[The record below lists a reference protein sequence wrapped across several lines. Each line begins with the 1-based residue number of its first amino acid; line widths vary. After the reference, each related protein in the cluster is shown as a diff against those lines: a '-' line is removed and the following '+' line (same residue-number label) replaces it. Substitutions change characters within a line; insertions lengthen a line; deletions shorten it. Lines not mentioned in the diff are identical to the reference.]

1 MRWVLTLWFLPM
13 ALFWGWY
20 LASAADLGGVIFF
33 TRVFHDHMF
42 SIYGDL
48 LGVDPA
54 VIPGWFAKGCLI
66 DSALV
71 LCIYAFARRR
81 TIAAWWRQRR
91 QGPADTSLSSAP

>member
-20 LASAADLGGVIFF
+20 VASAYDVGGLLMF
-33 TRVFHDHMF
+33 TREFHDHMF
-42 SIYGDL
+42 GIYGRL

-66 DSALV
+66 DSVLV
-71 LCIYAFARRR
+71 LGIFALARRKA
-81 TIAAWWRQRR
+81 IGAWWRQR
-91 QGPADTSLSSAP
+91 QEVSDTSLSSAP